1 MQQHRYLQRS
11 SPNQEA
17 IDIGLSCQF
26 LAVCPIDRTFNRH
39 CNNGNETDENR
50 EEQIL
55 DISKFIP
62 LILCNHQ
69 PQSKQEAKQ
78 VKTRSTSG
86 TISSTVAITHKKKKE
101 EEESKLSGPQ
111 RCKFTLPLPYGPQSQ
126 PNLMAPELGRR
137 QTYNPQLIATPLSK
151 NDRTCA
157 QDTAMLNY
165 WQRLFYREI

>member
-86 TISSTVAITHKKKKE
+86 TISSTVAITHKKKKRRRRIQTFWPTKMQIHTAT
-101 EEESKLSGPQ
+101 SLRASVST
-111 RCKFTLPLPYGPQSQ
+111 KFNGT
-126 PNLMAPELGRR
+126 
-137 QTYNPQLIATPLSK
+137 
-151 NDRTCA
+151 RT
-157 QDTAMLNY
+157 
-165 WQRLFYREI
+165 WQEANI